1 MSPPLDPSVLEDLL
15 PYTKPFHA
23 FVVGDPLLH
32 DCPLVYANPLFLEHT
47 GYTLEEVMGKNCRF
61 LQGEKTNKDTVSI
74 IRHTIKNQI
83 NLRIDILN
91 YKKDGTPFWN
101 RLDIRH
107 VLTPFRPEP
116 YIIGIQ
122 IPVAWDQIFRAPI
135 YGGSS
140 GLSRPTHPWQASGV
154 NPKTP

>member
-1 MSPPLDPSVLEDLL
+1 MLPILDDAILRELL

-23 FVVGDPLLH
+23 FVVGDPLLP
-32 DCPLVYANPLFLEHT
+32 DYPLVYANPLFLDHT
-47 GYTLEEVMGKNCRF
+47 GYTLEEVLGRNCRF
-61 LQGEKTNKDTVSI
+61 LQGEKTNRDTVSI
-74 IRHTIKNQI
+74 IRHAIKTHV

-107 VLTPFRPEP
+107 VLTSFRPEP

-140 GLSRPTHPWQASGV
+140 NMGRPQGLKP
-154 NPKTP
+154 

>member
-1 MSPPLDPSVLEDLL
+1 MSSLLPNAVVDDLL

-23 FVVGDPLLH
+23 FVVGDPLLP
-32 DCPLVYANPLFLEHT
+32 DCPLVYANPLFLDHT
-47 GYTLEEVMGKNCRF
+47 GYTIEEIIGKNCRF
-61 LQGEKTNKDTVSI
+61 LQGEKTNKDTVSVI
-74 IRHTIKNQI
+74 HHAVKNQI
-83 NLRIDILN
+83 NLRIDVLN

-107 VLTPFRPEP
+107 VLTSFRPEP

-135 YGGSS
+135 YGGSPAIA
-140 GLSRPTHPWQASGV
+140 RPHHAWQDGAGPS
-154 NPKTP
+154 KI